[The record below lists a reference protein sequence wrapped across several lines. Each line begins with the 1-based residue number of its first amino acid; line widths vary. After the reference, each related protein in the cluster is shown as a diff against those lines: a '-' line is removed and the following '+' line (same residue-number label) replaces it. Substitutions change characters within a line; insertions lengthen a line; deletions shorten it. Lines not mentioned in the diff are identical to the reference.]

1 MMSNHSLMSVVSPFL
16 ALLILTTNNAAYL
29 VLKHGFPPT
38 KQIDLATALRQGHT
52 VESITADKHNVMSR
66 LISVL
71 KHWIANDDERTWRK
85 LKEAMEMSGEPVVA
99 RKLYGDT
106 S

>member
-1 MMSNHSLMSVVSPFL
+1 MVQSCMNNNIIVHHSQAVAEVSSF
-16 ALLILTTNNAAYL
+16 
-29 VLKHGFPPT
+29 
-38 KQIDLATALRQGHT
+38 
-52 VESITADKHNVMSR
+52 
-66 LISVL
+66 

>member
-16 ALLILTTNNAAYL
+16 ALPLTTNNAAYL
-29 VLKHGFPPT
+29 MLKHGFPPT
-38 KQIDLATALRQGHT
+38 KWIYLATALRQGHA

>member
-29 VLKHGFPPT
+29 MLKHGFPPT
-38 KQIDLATALRQGHT
+38 KWQDLATALQLGGH
-52 VESITADKHNVMSR
+52 VQSIVFDKHNSMSC
-66 LISVL
+66 LITFL
-71 KHWIANDDERTWRK
+71 KHWMAIDCKGTWRK